1 MFYNYINVSQIMID
15 MVRLETNFNII
26 KHLCLLFI
34 CIILVY
40 ETNDMKLI

>member
-1 MFYNYINVSQIMID
+1 MFYNYINVFQNMID
-15 MVRLETNFNII
+15 MVPLETNFNII
-26 KHLCLLFI
+26 KHLYLLFI